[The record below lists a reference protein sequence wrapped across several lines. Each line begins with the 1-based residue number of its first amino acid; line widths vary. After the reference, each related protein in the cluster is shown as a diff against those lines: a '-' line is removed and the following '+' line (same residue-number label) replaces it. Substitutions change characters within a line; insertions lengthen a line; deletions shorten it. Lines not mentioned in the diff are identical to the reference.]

1 MRLSTIPT
9 FLVLLVVLSACG
21 AEQKGAAP
29 GPATSSTLHVRAA
42 GMVKSL
48 GIT

>member
-1 MRLSTIPT
+1 MRTSAFTSLALLLLPT
-9 FLVLLVVLSACG
+9 ACG
-21 AEQKGAAP
+21 GEQAGHVQQTSAP
-29 GPATSSTLHVRAA
+29 STLHVRAA